1 MEEEAATVGET
12 AMEGETA
19 TEDKEVMANSPNSTA
34 FAVNN
39 KIVMVVPRAAAVEAV
54 VLDRVI
60 VETTPTQSSL
70 VILATAISKV
80 LSRCLKVW
88 ESTP

>member
-1 MEEEAATVGET
+1 
-12 AMEGETA
+12 
-19 TEDKEVMANSPNSTA
+19 MANSPNSTA

>member
-1 MEEEAATVGET
+1 MEEEADTVGEIAT
-12 AMEGETA
+12 EGETA
-19 TEDKEVMANSPNSTA
+19 TEDKEVTDNSPNSTV

-80 LSRCLKVW
+80 LSRC
-88 ESTP
+88 

>member
-1 MEEEAATVGET
+1 MEEEADTVGEIAT
-12 AMEGETA
+12 EGETA
-19 TEDKEVMANSPNSTA
+19 TEDKEVTANSPNSTV

-80 LSRCLKVW
+80 LSRCLKVS